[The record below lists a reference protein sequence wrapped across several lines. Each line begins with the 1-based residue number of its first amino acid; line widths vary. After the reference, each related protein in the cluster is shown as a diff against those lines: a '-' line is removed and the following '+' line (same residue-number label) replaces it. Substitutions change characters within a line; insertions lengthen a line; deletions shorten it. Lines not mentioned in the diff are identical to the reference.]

1 VPVDAELFFRRLHGP
16 DASAPREPS
25 PPGPARPVNHRQVLA
40 VVRGQDAPRVAGVKS
55 DKLYLVGFMGA
66 GKTTVARALGHRLG
80 WRVED
85 VDLRIEAAERR
96 SVAAIF
102 AQAGEPYF
110 RQAER
115 QVLGELLPTR
125 EVVIATGGGTFAEPD
140 NRALMLADGAVAWL
154 DVPLSRVLQRVP
166 ADGRRPLASDRTQME
181 LLFAR
186 RQLAYAEAH
195 VRIDA
200 SGRVADVVERLLDWI
215 GY

>member
-1 VPVDAELFFRRLHGP
+1 MRA
-16 DASAPREPS
+16 
-25 PPGPARPVNHRQVLA
+25 
-40 VVRGQDAPRVAGVKS
+40 

-66 GKTTVARALGHRLG
+66 GKTTVARAVGARLG

-85 VDLRIEAAERR
+85 IDLRIEARERR
-96 SVAAIF
+96 TVAQIF
-102 AQAGEPYF
+102 AQSGEPYF

-115 QVLGELLPTR
+115 QVLSELLPLR
-125 EVVIATGGGTFAEPD
+125 EIVIATGGGTFVEPD

-154 DVPLSRVLQRVP
+154 DVPLARLLERIP
-166 ADGRRPLASDRTQME
+166 ADGRRPLASDRQQLE

-195 VRIDA
+195 VRLDA
-200 SGRVADVVERLLDWI
+200 SGHISDVVERLLDWM